1 MGRCWVEN
9 QWLHHLDLVQGIF
22 TFLILNRRT
31 SCSTTSKRLNSNLK
45 LLESKKS
52 QDAAVARILQF
63 LTDRIYDQ
71 QISFQL
77 LSRPTGAQYINILRF
92 ILKQLD
98 PNLTFSEKSNKD
110 IIGILKFLK
119 YYFFCYNFI

>member
-9 QWLHHLDLVQGIF
+9 QWLLHLDLVQGIF
-22 TFLILNRRT
+22 TLFILYRRT

-98 PNLTFSEKSNKD
+98 PNLSFSEKSNKD

-119 YYFFCYNFI
+119 YDIFV

>member
-1 MGRCWVEN
+1 M
-9 QWLHHLDLVQGIF
+9 
-22 TFLILNRRT
+22 
-31 SCSTTSKRLNSNLK
+31 NSNLK

-98 PNLTFSEKSNKD
+98 PNLSFSEKSNKD

-119 YYFFCYNFI
+119 YDIFV

>member
-9 QWLHHLDLVQGIF
+9 QWLLHLDLVQGIF
-22 TFLILNRRT
+22 TLFILHRRT

-98 PNLTFSEKSNKD
+98 PNLSFSEKSNKD

-119 YYFFCYNFI
+119 YDIFV